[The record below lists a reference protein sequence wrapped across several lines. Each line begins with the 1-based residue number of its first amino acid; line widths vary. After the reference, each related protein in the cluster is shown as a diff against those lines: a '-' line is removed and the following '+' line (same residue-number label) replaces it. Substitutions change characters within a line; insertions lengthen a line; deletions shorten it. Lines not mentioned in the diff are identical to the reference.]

1 MYFTRDPVIETV
13 ITSREGYKLSIR
25 NSKHL
30 SQDPFVVEA
39 IEVVRLG
46 ETSFFRNCDHS
57 KPFLLP
63 ASDYEVMEIRDAKIN
78 LKAVGLDRGVKI
90 IGSREALL
98 KMPKVAPIVSVSEDN
113 TIVSEEEVVADS
125 TVAAP
130 ASTPV
135 APMSKK
141 ERRKEFKN
149 EKWKDKKKQ
158 GRRRNS
164 KEIADAVGS
173 SQEMID
179 TVAEE
184 CLQESSSEEGDFSER
199 RFSLIPPPT
208 RLISDGPEEP
218 EEESQPVTS
227 VDLNES
233 LNALVSE
240 SCNVIESILADEDT
254 VVFTKEKDQTAEESQ
269 EQPSLSLEETLVHDR
284 ISSEE

>member
-39 IEVVRLG
+39 VEVIRLG
-46 ETSFFRNCDHS
+46 GTSFFRNCDHS
-57 KPFLLP
+57 KPFLVP
-63 ASDYEVMEIRDAKIN
+63 AADYEVMEVRDAKIN

-90 IGSREALL
+90 VGGREALL
-98 KMPKVAPIVSVSEDN
+98 KMPRVAPVASVQEESSSSLEEGIIEDP
-113 TIVSEEEVVADS
+113 VVATPS
-125 TVAAP
+125 P
-130 ASTPV
+130 ASA

-141 ERRKEFKN
+141 EKRKEFKN
-149 EKWKDKKKQ
+149 EKWKEKKKQ

-173 SQEMID
+173 SQDMID
-179 TVAEE
+179 TITEE
-184 CLQESSSEEGDFSER
+184 CLQESSPEERDPCER
-199 RFSLIPPPT
+199 RFALIPPPT
-208 RLISDGPEEP
+208 RLISEGPEEP
-218 EEESQPVTS
+218 KESQPVTA

-240 SCNVIESILADEDT
+240 SCDVIESILADEDT
-254 VVFTKEKDQTAEESQ
+254 VIFTKESEKSSNETQ
-269 EQPSLSLEETLVHDR
+269 ELSSHSLEEASVHDR

>member
-1 MYFTRDPVIETV
+1 M
-13 ITSREGYKLSIR
+13 R
-25 NSKHL
+25 NGR
-30 SQDPFVVEA
+30 
-39 IEVVRLG
+39 I
-46 ETSFFRNCDHS
+46 
-57 KPFLLP
+57 
-63 ASDYEVMEIRDAKIN
+63 
-78 LKAVGLDRGVKI
+78 
-90 IGSREALL
+90 
-98 KMPKVAPIVSVSEDN
+98 
-113 TIVSEEEVVADS
+113 
-125 TVAAP
+125 
-130 ASTPV
+130 
-135 APMSKK
+135 
-141 ERRKEFKN
+141 
-149 EKWKDKKKQ
+149 KKKQ

-269 EQPSLSLEETLVHDR
+269 EQPSLSLEETPVHDS